1 MKKCGYIIKK
11 YLKIL
16 GIIPNNCIYCL
27 KDLELEKLKMNN
39 KKNDSRLQ
47 FEYICEECFEEYKKK
62 IDINVENIEFL
73 REKHIK
79 DIKNIKHIYLGKYN
93 KIKDKI
99 MDIKYFDKQYIL
111 KGIIEITIED
121 IIKNIIGFDMNK
133 INNNVNIIMIY
144 IPTTLKKKI
153 ERGNIS
159 KYICDKIKYE
169 IDKKR
174 YIEDNNIFKDIEI
187 EKICNIS
194 KVKKDIEIKKLN
206 KEERNIKVKEKY
218 VYLKDNFLEKYIKE
232 KSNSNNCSY
241 NDNFKIIIVDDVY
254 TTGSTMKNVVE
265 MIEKNIL
272 KEIEEMKRIGEIK
285 EEKDKTLN
293 IEYIFLSLAK
303 D

>member
-1 MKKCGYIIKK
+1 M
-11 YLKIL
+11 
-16 GIIPNNCIYCL
+16 
-27 KDLELEKLKMNN
+27 KDLELEKLKIYS
-39 KKNDSRLQ
+39 KKNENNNIVQ
-47 FEYICEECFEEYKKK
+47 FEYICEECFEDYKKK
-62 IDINVENIEFL
+62 FEIYVKNVEFL
-73 REKHIK
+73 REKH
-79 DIKNIKHIYLGKYN
+79 IKNIKHIYLGKYN
-93 KIKDKI
+93 IIKDKI

-111 KGIIEITIED
+111 KGIIEIKIED
-121 IIKNIIGFDMNK
+121 IIKNMIGVDMNK
-133 INNNVNIIMIY
+133 INNNVKIIMIY

-174 YIEDNNIFKDIEI
+174 YSENIVIFKDIEI

-218 VYLKDNFLEKYIKE
+218 VYLRDNFLEKYIKE
-232 KSNSNNCSY
+232 NSNNNCSH
-241 NDNFKIIIVDDVY
+241 NLKIIIVDDVY

-272 KEIEEMKRIGEIK
+272 EKEIC
-285 EEKDKTLN
+285 EKYIRDN
-293 IEYIFLSLAK
+293 IEYIFFSLAK

>member
-1 MKKCGYIIKK
+1 MKKYGYIIKR

-27 KDLELEKLKMNN
+27 KDLELEKLKIYS
-39 KKNDSRLQ
+39 KKNENNNIVQ
-47 FEYICEECFEEYKKK
+47 FEYICEECFEDYKKK
-62 IDINVENIEFL
+62 FEIYVKNVEFL
-73 REKHIK
+73 REKH
-79 DIKNIKHIYLGKYN
+79 IKNIKHIYLGKYN
-93 KIKDKI
+93 IIKDKI

-111 KGIIEITIED
+111 KGIIEIKIED
-121 IIKNIIGFDMNK
+121 IIKNMIGVDMNK
-133 INNNVNIIMIY
+133 INNNVKIIMIY

-174 YIEDNNIFKDIEI
+174 YSENIVIFKDIEI

-218 VYLKDNFLEKYIKE
+218 VYLRDNFLEKYIKE
-232 KSNSNNCSY
+232 NSNNNCSH
-241 NDNFKIIIVDDVY
+241 NLKIIIVDDVY

-272 KEIEEMKRIGEIK
+272 EKEIC
-285 EEKDKTLN
+285 EKYIRDN
-293 IEYIFLSLAK
+293 IEYIFFSLAK

>member
-1 MKKCGYIIKK
+1 MKKYGYIIKK

-27 KDLELEKLKMNN
+27 KDLELEKLKINS
-39 KKNDSRLQ
+39 KKNENNNIVQ
-47 FEYICEECFEEYKKK
+47 FEYICEECFEDYKKK
-62 IDINVENIEFL
+62 FEIYVENVEFL
-73 REKHIK
+73 REKH
-79 DIKNIKHIYLGKYN
+79 IKNIKHIYLGKYN
-93 KIKDKI
+93 MIKDKI

-111 KGIIEITIED
+111 KGIIEIRIED
-121 IIKNIIGFDMNK
+121 IIKNIIE
-133 INNNVNIIMIY
+133 INDTDTKIIMIY

-174 YIEDNNIFKDIEI
+174 YGDNIGVFKDIEI

-218 VYLKDNFLEKYIKE
+218 VYLKDNFLEKYLEKYIKE
-232 KSNSNNCSY
+232 KSNSNNYSH
-241 NDNFKIIIVDDVY
+241 NHNLKIIIVDDVY

-265 MIEKNIL
+265 MIEKNIFD
-272 KEIEEMKRIGEIK
+272 KEIENKYIR
-285 EEKDKTLN
+285 DN
-293 IEYIFLSLAK
+293 IEYIYFSLAK